1 MTSNPDN
8 RRVWDFPEMNN
19 MSLRTSRYSLAPEQ
33 ADPAPEQ
40 VYIVAPISYSPPVYT
55 TLTPV
60 EAVVSPLIVAPPP
73 PSQIPASQPVPPST
87 SAGTNAATESKKR
100 GRPPGSKNKPKN

>member
-1 MTSNPDN
+1 MLFVFSK
-8 RRVWDFPEMNN
+8 
-19 MSLRTSRYSLAPEQ
+19 S
-33 ADPAPEQ
+33 
-40 VYIVAPISYSPPVYT
+40 

-60 EAVVSPLIVAPPP
+60 EAFVSPLILAPPSP
-73 PSQIPASQPVPPST
+73 PQIPESQPVPPST